1 MKRICEGNNI
11 TMTTIL
17 LILQFK
23 PFIMQDGEKLNF
35 GVRWKK
41 YLKKFKNFLV
51 AMNITEDKRK
61 VAILFHL
68 GGDYIRDIINNAV
81 PKVESCDDTREFL
94 QSLKIYH

>member
-61 VAILFHL
+61 VAMLLHF
-68 GGDYIRDIINNAV
+68 GGH
-81 PKVESCDDTREFL
+81 CCT
-94 QSLKIYH
+94 